1 MKKSLQ
7 KKGDIFLTDF
17 ESGYRFRVRVGVR
30 PVLIIQNNVGN
41 YYSNTVIVAIIT
53 SNTLKHNLPT
63 HMIISKKYGLLKN
76 SIVMGEQ
83 LRTLDKSRILKYV
96 GTLRN
101 KDVIKLNL
109 ILKASLGL

>member
-1 MKKSLQ
+1 
-7 KKGDIFLTDF
+7 
-17 ESGYRFRVRVGVR
+17 
-30 PVLIIQNNVGN
+30 
-41 YYSNTVIVAIIT
+41 
-53 SNTLKHNLPT
+53 
-63 HMIISKKYGLLKN
+63 
-76 SIVMGEQ
+76 MGEQ

>member
-1 MKKSLQ
+1 MKNRIE
-7 KKGDIFLTDF
+7 KGDIFLADLNPVIGS
-17 ESGYRFRVRVGVR
+17 EQGGVR

-53 SNTLKHNLPT
+53 LNTLKHNLPT

>member
-1 MKKSLQ
+1 MSQ
-7 KKGDIFLTDF
+7 
-17 ESGYRFRVRVGVR
+17 V
-30 PVLIIQNNVGN
+30 
-41 YYSNTVIVAIIT
+41 IT
-53 SNTLKHNLPT
+53 SYRLKP
-63 HMIISKKYGLLKN
+63 
-76 SIVMGEQ
+76 MGEQ

>member
-1 MKKSLQ
+1 M
-7 KKGDIFLTDF
+7 
-17 ESGYRFRVRVGVR
+17 
-30 PVLIIQNNVGN
+30 
-41 YYSNTVIVAIIT
+41 
-53 SNTLKHNLPT
+53 
-63 HMIISKKYGLLKN
+63 MISKKYGLLKN
-76 SIVMGEQ
+76 SIVMAEQ